1 MASDN
6 EATCE
11 SDPNFA
17 VICAFMEKFGTTCGL
32 QNIDFLLLQE
42 MLENTQEVPQDL
54 IDLHIKLL
62 RKSRKS
68 VSNERWERA
77 IIKFCHTFCSQDA
90 WEIERFGYKKA
101 RLSSKIRVLK
111 ELLEMQFDYNT
122 RFKAEI
128 NKMSAEE
135 LRSQPLG
142 KDKQGHAYW
151 YQDDINCQ
159 IRVYKEDPDE
169 ETWTL
174 VAKDRDGLVALM
186 NELSDGDSKISS
198 ESAINEEDS
207 NSLAEKPIIDTG
219 QVDSSSSESKK
230 LSGDSDNSNEENIS
244 QLEEEEETSS
254 KRRRESDEENEET
267 KRPKLSEAIE
277 EPLMLVKG
285 EGAGEE
291 NKEVSPIVGE
301 EIEEEV
307 MIFTGEGSGRDCET
321 GNEEK
326 PSTSESKDAK
336 SDSDF
341 VSIND
346 SKNCVNSS
354 DVSSVKNPQYKLGTI
369 IDTKT
374 DNKFFNTVRSPT
386 KKSRWDVETI
396 IAKEAPP
403 IEEIPKKPMFFFG
416 PGCLQFKPAAT
427 VGFGQKVPQE
437 KKNEDLDVLPTNA
450 KGDIGYRIEENEE
463 TPKHHQDTVE
473 PVPVV
478 EETCVK
484 KYAYVCGDG
493 EENDNRKS
501 EKNEETK
508 VETKEETTVV
518 DNNTVEGKEES
529 VLHTKSDSICDV
541 NNVET
546 IAEEAKKEEIIVEP
560 KKDDV
565 ETVQIEEN
573 RTTNEDKENEE
584 TVDLKKEDIEAVQI
598 EENRTT
604 NEVKQNEETV
614 DSKSE
619 DIEAVQ
625 TEESKTTNE
634 DQQSVMVT
642 EESSVEENLTE
653 SNNKDF
659 KVIEEPEITNEESL
673 SESKNEDIKLVESID
688 SNDKNLTESKSEDIV
703 KEVEELKVHEPKN
716 EDTVKTAEEIKS
728 VDSVK
733 LIEEPKVNE
742 NESLRESK
750 NEEIFLITKTENEE
764 SAITESFSE
773 QKSEKSAVK
782 LQNEE
787 SKPLKVDEE
796 STIQITNKLT
806 DLPKEISEENEAKSL
821 NVDKRENLIE
831 AKTDDAVGVENVT
844 KAVEKFDDKNVKNE
858 EEITEIKPEIETH
871 NKVNEEVK
879 MEENSESKL
888 EDVSKTLNSEETED
902 KIGVSSENAKNEEKV
917 LLIETPKVDLQ
928 EEKLPIVENLKEATA
943 PTTEDTLQPEL
954 KEEKALF
961 VEKIPKLKLKEET
974 PIVEK
979 SLKPELKEDN
989 ATVIEE
995 PSKPELKEENA
1006 STVEDL
1012 SKPELKED
1020 NAAVIEEPSK
1030 QELKEENASIV
1041 EDLSKP
1047 ELKEDNAAVIEESS
1061 KPELKEENAV
1071 VEETSKF
1078 ESVQEQ
1084 NKEEIEEKEQ
1094 KGTAN
1099 NKRGRKNNSSEA
1111 LPEDE
1116 KKPRVTRR
1124 TTRSSKNGEKQTET
1138 VEELQAPTRRGRP
1151 RASQKT
1157 EKDENGKKM
1166 KMSEE
1171 IPEENEDVKE
1181 VSASSS
1187 PSAPETV
1194 IVESSSSSDIVE
1206 IQDADPL
1213 AEEEPKENKEEET
1226 KEKPMSLM
1234 NFSLDF
1240 TESPTPT
1247 PPVTRSGLR
1256 KRSRESP
1263 QNAEEIEETSGKRMK
1278 MKAKRTVDVKLRKS
1292 IEEQKKAELVSS
1304 DDDNKNEEKKK
1315 KPAKKNEES
1324 GEGEKEATEQSKK
1337 DKTKNKNKRLL
1348 SNLGIDPERALEIEE
1363 NRTVG
1368 VRQSR
1373 RIAQLKIKEEAERR
1387 KLEEEM
1393 VQETHKKKKSK
1404 KHEDK
1409 DYKVEK
1415 KKLKNEV
1422 DDDDQEEDSAD
1433 SKKKKKKKKKKHR
1446 KLFDEFNPWRSS
1458 SDSSSSEEEEEE
1470 EIAEE
1475 EEEELQ
1481 YVSDH
1486 EFSPES
1492 DLEGDG
1498 EAQPLKRAR
1507 TARKESDVEE
1517 VDDCPCQKCGKSD
1530 HPEWILLCDNC
1541 DNGWHCSCLR
1551 PPLLVIPEGDWFCPP
1566 CQHASLIEKLQEKL
1580 KEYDKK
1586 LNKKE
1591 IEDRRKQRLAYVG
1604 ISLNSVLPTKDTE
1617 NIKKRRLS
1625 IEDDDDDE
1633 DDDEVENDDDAEVGD
1648 EEDDDSS
1655 SEESE
1660 SGSASESRTGSEDE
1674 PIYQLRQRRQAHSY
1688 RFNDYDEL
1696 INSAIQDEM
1705 EAVKGAGNQGR
1716 GKDIATIVNAEKE
1729 EEMKK
1734 EEIEKEPPPPVV
1746 PVNDKDKEAKP
1757 VFSEDETIQ
1766 SSRKKI
1772 IGRKKH
1778 RKLNSLDISSE
1789 DEDSDEDF
1797 KGTSSESDD
1806 DFDEDL
1812 GSEDSEDLDSG
1823 RNRRRGEVIRRS
1835 TRARTSRYDADFIDD
1850 GDSESEE
1857 EAPRRKKKRSIWD
1870 ESESEEESDR
1880 SWGRRRKKPASRQKK
1895 TTTKKKSKKKKKSE
1909 DSDVEVYK
1917 KKKPK
1922 IKFGLDGEEGP
1933 GRRTRGKKINYV
1945 DALGSD
1951 SDEDRV
1957 KRPPPRI
1964 ESEEEYVAN
1973 EDEIDEDDKASEE
1986 EAEVKKPNTE
1996 KVQIQSYT
2004 DARFTQILPEP
2015 KNILQE
2021 DGESDLNP
2029 IDQINRNV
2037 EMMDENQMEK
2047 MMEEE
2052 EYANK
2057 QLQLVAQQLE
2067 KEKRRKERE
2076 AKKVEDSKMQFMQEP
2091 LVGNVIVNSENNDEL
2106 SEPPGV
2112 SLPLFAELGG
2122 EEDAKKR
2129 RQVKNK
2135 KSLEETVANLGK
2147 ESNIEIAAPPQ
2158 PFSQSQPTPSV
2169 ITRMLQSKPGQP
2181 GYPIGAIRPKQFA
2194 AMPEDDPHFG
2204 QGVRPPLSSPYRFN
2218 HYPPRNPPP
2227 LRAPLPPQMYHP
2239 HRPLDPSPSGGGTI
2253 TMADHSPGRVVSP
2266 AAGSP
2271 GGKTETPP
2279 PPYSRAPVGRFP
2291 RHMQMVA
2298 PHLQPTR
2305 PNLSPYH
2312 PGVPPTYHYSQFGGQ
2327 EDAAPMGVFQ
2337 NSPYPPETTFEGVN
2351 PGENSNSK
2359 AFDEESGGEFGGL
2372 VSYFS
2377 SQREDDLES

>member
-32 QNIDFLLLQE
+32 QSIDFLLLQE
-42 MLENTQEVPQDL
+42 MLENTQEVPQEL

-174 VAKDRDGLVALM
+174 VAKDREGLVALM

-230 LSGDSDNSNEENIS
+230 LSGDSENSNESKENIS
-244 QLEEEEETSS
+244 QEEEEEEESA
-254 KRRRESDEENEET
+254 KRRRESDEENGEA
-267 KRPKLSEAIE
+267 KKAKL
-277 EPLMLVKG
+277 G
-285 EGAGEE
+285 E
-291 NKEVSPIVGE
+291 SPIVGE

-307 MIFTGEGSGRDCET
+307 MIFAGEGSGRECET

-326 PSTSESKDAK
+326 PSTSDKKDAK

-346 SKNCVNSS
+346 SKNCVKNS
-354 DVSSVKNPQYKLGTI
+354 PPQQYKLGTI

-396 IAKEAPP
+396 IAKV
-403 IEEIPKKPMFFFG
+403 EETPPKKPMFFFG

-450 KGDIGYRIEENEE
+450 KGDIGYRIENEDT
-463 TPKHHQDTVE
+463 TPKHDNEDTVE

-478 EETCVK
+478 EETCIK
-484 KYAYVCGDG
+484 KHAYICG
-493 EENDNRKS
+493 EEED
-501 EKNEETK
+501 TK
-508 VETKEETTVV
+508 VEDEKKSNVLITEDEENKLV
-518 DNNTVEGKEES
+518 EES
-529 VLHTKSDSICDV
+529 
-541 NNVET
+541 N
-546 IAEEAKKEEIIVEP
+546 KE
-560 KKDDV
+560 
-565 ETVQIEEN
+565 IEKP
-573 RTTNEDKENEE
+573 KEN
-584 TVDLKKEDIEAVQI
+584 DPI
-598 EENRTT
+598 
-604 NEVKQNEETV
+604 
-614 DSKSE
+614 
-619 DIEAVQ
+619 
-625 TEESKTTNE
+625 
-634 DQQSVMVT
+634 
-642 EESSVEENLTE
+642 
-653 SNNKDF
+653 
-659 KVIEEPEITNEESL
+659 IEEPKPLNEE
-673 SESKNEDIKLVESID
+673 
-688 SNDKNLTESKSEDIV
+688 IV
-703 KEVEELKVHEPKN
+703 KTVEE
-716 EDTVKTAEEIKS
+716 EEIKS
-728 VDSVK
+728 EESVK
-733 LIEEPKVNE
+733 IVEQTNVRNEESVKTSEEEETKSIGEEPK
-742 NESLRESK
+742 LL
-750 NEEIFLITKTENEE
+750 NEEIIKTVEKDEIISAGGEESPVPKEESLKRTKIENEE
-764 SAITESFSE
+764 SVIVTELSE
-773 QKSEKSAVK
+773 QKREDICTTPHDEEIIEAKSSELDKDTN
-782 LQNEE
+782 QRTEQIIEE
-787 SKPLKVDEE
+787 SVVKEIIDTKPSTVDEETINQLTEESLVKPQSEEIIAKPPKIDKEESLIEDTDKKIIEESANKPKCEEIIEAKPLKIDEE
-796 STIQITNKLT
+796 SMVKA
-806 DLPKEISEENEAKSL
+806 EMME
-821 NVDKRENLIE
+821 
-831 AKTDDAVGVENVT
+831 VG
-844 KAVEKFDDKNVKNE
+844 DDKVLKNE
-858 EEITEIKPEIETH
+858 DSKIEEKL
-871 NKVNEEVK
+871 
-879 MEENSESKL
+879 ESKT
-888 EDVSKTLNSEETED
+888 VNSEETNEE
-902 KIGVSSENAKNEEKV
+902 KIGVSLENVKNDEKAVLNEEVLKEEKVPMVEEPSEPVLKEEISSVVEEPSKQTEEKVAVVEPLKSELKEENSSVVEETPKPSLKEVNASLVEEPQRSELKEEKV
-917 LLIETPKVDLQ
+917 LVVEETKPELK
-928 EEKLPIVENLKEATA
+928 EESASIVEELPKTELKEENSLSIDKAQK
-943 PTTEDTLQPEL
+943 PELKEESPSVVEEIPKQKEEIVSLVEEPKPEL
-954 KEEKALF
+954 KEEKPSVAK
-961 VEKIPKLKLKEET
+961 EPLKQKEEKV
-974 PIVEK
+974 PLVEEPQK
-979 SLKPELKEDN
+979 SESNDENVVVEALKPPESKEEN
-989 ATVIEE
+989 TSVIEE
-995 PSKPELKEENA
+995 PPKQEAKEENTLVEESEKPEIAVENASKPELKEE
-1006 STVEDL
+1006 
-1012 SKPELKED
+1012 
-1020 NAAVIEEPSK
+1020 
-1030 QELKEENASIV
+1030 
-1041 EDLSKP
+1041 
-1047 ELKEDNAAVIEESS
+1047 
-1061 KPELKEENAV
+1061 
-1071 VEETSKF
+1071 
-1078 ESVQEQ
+1078 Q
-1084 NKEEIEEKEQ
+1084 NEEKEQ
-1094 KGTAN
+1094 KAN

-1111 LPEDE
+1111 TPEDE
-1116 KKPRVTRR
+1116 KKPRITRR
-1124 TTRSSKNGEKQTET
+1124 STRSSKNGEKQSET
-1138 VEELQAPTRRGRP
+1138 IEELQAPTRRGRP
-1151 RASQKT
+1151 RLSQ
-1157 EKDENGKKM
+1157 KDENGKKM

-1171 IPEENEDVKE
+1171 IREESEDLKQA
-1181 VSASSS
+1181 SAASS
-1187 PSAPETV
+1187 PIAPETV
-1194 IVESSSSSDIVE
+1194 IVESSNSSDIVE
-1206 IQDADPL
+1206 IQDKDPL
-1213 AEEEPKENKEEET
+1213 GEEKPEETEEKPEATEEKPEET
-1226 KEKPMSLM
+1226 KEKPMSLA

-1240 TESPTPT
+1240 TESTES

-1256 KRSRESP
+1256 KRGRESP

-1278 MKAKRTVDVKLRKS
+1278 MKAKRAVDVKLRKS

-1304 DDDNKNEEKKK
+1304 DDDNKNEEKTK
-1315 KPAKKNEES
+1315 KPPKKSDEETK
-1324 GEGEKEATEQSKK
+1324 KE
-1337 DKTKNKNKRLL
+1337 KTKNKNKRLL

-1363 NRTVG
+1363 NQTIG

-1393 VQETHKKKKSK
+1393 VHETHKKKKSK

-1422 DDDDQEEDSAD
+1422 DDEDQEEDSAD
-1433 SKKKKKKKKKKHR
+1433 SKKKKKKKKKHR

-1530 HPEWILLCDNC
+1530 HPEWILLCDSC

-1566 CQHASLIEKLQEKL
+1566 CQHASLISKLQEKL

-1625 IEDDDDDE
+1625 IEDEEEEDDE
-1633 DDDEVENDDDAEVGD
+1633 DDDEEEENDEDAEVGD
-1648 EEDDDSS
+1648 EEDENSS

-1660 SGSASESRTGSEDE
+1660 SGETESRTGSESDE

-1729 EEMKK
+1729 EMKN
-1734 EEIEKEPPPPVV
+1734 EEIEPLPPVV
-1746 PVNDKDKEAKP
+1746 PVNDKDRDAKP
-1757 VFSEDETIQ
+1757 VFSEDEAIQ

-1812 GSEDSEDLDSG
+1812 GSEDSEDLSTA

-1857 EAPRRKKKRSIWD
+1857 EAPRRKKKRSIWE
-1870 ESESEEESDR
+1870 ESESEESDR
-1880 SWGRRRKKPASRQKK
+1880 SWGRRRKKPAKK
-1895 TTTKKKSKKKKKSE
+1895 TTTSSTTKKKSKKKKKE

-1922 IKFGLDGEEGP
+1922 IKFNDEGP

-1964 ESEEEYVAN
+1964 ESEEEYVAS
-1973 EDEIDEDDKASEE
+1973 EASDDEET
-1986 EAEVKKPNTE
+1986 VKKPE

-2021 DGESDLNP
+2021 DGETELNP

-2076 AKKVEDSKMQFMQEP
+2076 AKKEFLQEP

-2112 SLPLFAELGG
+2112 SLPLFADLG
-2122 EEDAKKR
+2122 EDEAKKR
-2129 RQVKNK
+2129 RQGKNK

-2194 AMPEDDPHFG
+2194 AMPEDDPHFA
-2204 QGVRPPLSSPYRFN
+2204 QGVRPQLSTPYRFN

-2227 LRAPLPPQMYHP
+2227 PLRAPLPPQLYHA

-2253 TMADHSPGRVVSP
+2253 TMSDHSPARVVSP

-2271 GGKTETPP
+2271 GNKTETPP
-2279 PPYSRAPVGRFP
+2279 PPYSRPPVPPPVGRFPP
-2291 RHMQMVA
+2291 RHMQMVP
-2298 PHLQPTR
+2298 PHLQTTR

-2312 PGVPPTYHYSQFGGQ
+2312 PPAYHYGQFGGQ
-2327 EDAAPMGVFQ
+2327 EDAATATAPAPPTLGVYQ
-2337 NSPYPPETTFEGVN
+2337 NAPYPPETTFEGVN
-2351 PGENSNSK
+2351 HPGENSNSK
-2359 AFDEESGGEFGGL
+2359 TFDEEGGGEFGGL